1 MLNQSPMTIRDYLAR
16 LEPVKGHSRRSVAT
30 SRRPDAAGDPFT
42 RLLTSSLTHAQKDA
56 STRGQGLTAV
66 DYLAQPMAAPRSG
79 PRTVCRQTPLPAPL
93 ESSSSSAPEASF
105 RQASPALANLDLPA
119 PIRSRGSSTITSTK
133 ATTIERCI
141 REASEKYDVSP
152 DLVRAVVEAESNFK
166 VDAVSVAGAQGLMQ
180 LMPATARELGV
191 DDPFDIRQNIDGGTC
206 YLRQMLDLFG
216 GDVRK
221 ALSAY
226 NAGPGNVRKYNG
238 DVPFPETR
246 QYVSR
251 VLKSIG
257 RAV

>member
-1 MLNQSPMTIRDYLAR
+1 MLNLSPTIIRDYLAR
-16 LEPVKGHSRRSVAT
+16 LEPITDHPRRSMGT
-30 SRRPDAAGDPFT
+30 SQRPNAAGDPFT
-42 RLLTSSLTHAQKDA
+42 RLLTSSLTDAQNSA
-56 STRGQGLTAV
+56 ITRARGLTAE
-66 DYLAQPMAAPRSG
+66 DYLSQPMPAPRSSPWAAG
-79 PRTVCRQTPLPAPL
+79 RQPPLPASL
-93 ESSSSSAPEASF
+93 RSGSSIANEASS
-105 RQASPALANLDLPA
+105 RQPASASADFPA
-119 PIRSRGSSTITSTK
+119 PLQSKESSTIPVTT
-133 ATTIERCI
+133 AATIERCI

-152 DLVRAVVEAESNFK
+152 DLVRAVVKAESNFK
-166 VDAVSVAGAQGLMQ
+166 VDAVSGAGAQGLMQ

-216 GDVRK
+216 GDIRK

-257 RAV
+257 RIA